1 MNNSTFLHPHFFWLL
16 LLLLPLT
23 WYWYKNRKN
32 EKVAVKISNTQS
44 FKNKKALMSKVYPLL
59 FVLRAVAYVALV
71 TALARPQS
79 MSHSTSTKTTNGIDI
94 VLAIDV
100 SGSMLARDLK
110 PNRLEALKKVAAD
123 FIKERISDRLGIVV
137 YAAEAYT
144 KAPVTS
150 DKNVLLN
157 ALHDIKYDRIIQD
170 GTGIGV
176 GLATA
181 INRLKDSPAKSKVVI
196 LMTDG
201 VNNSGLIDPQMAA
214 EIAKEFDVKVY
225 TIGIGTNGMAE
236 MPVAIKPNGELEYQR
251 MKVEIDEELMKNIA
265 SETGG
270 LYFRAT
276 DAKSLETIYEE
287 INQLEKTKID
297 EQNFVKR
304 NELFRPFVLIALL
317 LLLIEFISRKTI
329 FKGFV

>member
-1 MNNSTFLHPHFFWLL
+1 MNNISFLHPHFFWLL
-16 LLLLPLT
+16 LLLLPLG
-23 WYWYKNRKN
+23 WYWYNNRKN
-32 EKVAVKISNTQS
+32 EKVAVKISNIQG
-44 FKNKKALMSKVYPLL
+44 FKNKKTLLAKLYPLL
-59 FVLRAVAYVALV
+59 FILRAVAFAALIV
-71 TALARPQS
+71 ALARPQIIDE
-79 MSHSTSTKTTNGIDI
+79 STRTKITNGIDI
-94 VLAIDV
+94 VLTTDV
-100 SGSMLARDLK
+100 SGSMLSRDLK
-110 PNRLEALKKVAAD
+110 PNRLEALKNVASD
-123 FIKERISDRLGIVV
+123 FIKNRINDRLGIVV

-157 ALHDIKYDRIIQD
+157 ALADIKYDRIIQD

-181 INRLKDSPAKSKVVI
+181 VNRLKDSQAKSKVII

-214 EIAKEFDVKVY
+214 DIAKEFNIKVY

-236 MPVAIKPNGELEYQR
+236 TPVAIKPNGELEYQR
-251 MKVEIDEELMKNIA
+251 MKVEIDEELMKSIA
-265 SETGG
+265 LKTGG
-270 LYFRAT
+270 QYFRAT
-276 DAKSLETIYEE
+276 DTKSLERIYEE

-297 EQNFVKR
+297 EQNFVQR
-304 NELFRPFVLIALL
+304 SELFRPLVLLALILL
-317 LLLIEFISRKTI
+317 LAEFISRKTL

>member
-1 MNNSTFLHPHFFWLL
+1 MNNITFLHPHFFWLL
-16 LLLLPLT
+16 LLLLPLG
-23 WYWYKNRKN
+23 WYWYSNRKN
-32 EKVAVKISNTQS
+32 EKVAVKISSIQG
-44 FKNKKALMSKVYPLL
+44 FKAKQTLLSRLYPLL
-59 FVLRAVAYVALV
+59 FVLRMLAFAALV
-71 TALARPQS
+71 IALARPQ
-79 MSHSTSTKTTNGIDI
+79 TVDENTRTKITNGIDI
-94 VLAIDV
+94 VLASDV

-110 PNRLEALKKVAAD
+110 PNRLEALKKVASD
-123 FIKERISDRLGIVV
+123 FIKDRVNDRLGIVV

-157 ALHDIKYDRIIQD
+157 ALADVKYDRIIQD

-181 INRLKDSPAKSKVVI
+181 VNRLKDSQAKSKVVI

-201 VNNSGLIDPQMAA
+201 VNNAGLIDPQMAA
-214 EIAKEFDVKVY
+214 DIAKEFKIKVY

-236 MPVAIKPNGELEYQR
+236 TPVSIKPNGELEYKR
-251 MKVEIDEELMKNIA
+251 MKVEIDENLMKNIA
-265 SETGG
+265 QKTGG
-270 LYFRAT
+270 KYFRAT
-276 DAKSLETIYEE
+276 DTKRLENIYEE

-297 EQNFVKR
+297 EQKFVQR
-304 NELFRPFVLIALL
+304 TELFRPLALL
-317 LLLIEFISRKTI
+317 ALVLLLVEFISRKTL